1 MKSNLLLIFGF
12 IGAIFAYAFNKG
24 KNSEKN
30 KENENVAKAVEN
42 RNRITKEVISLSDA
56 ALDSKL
62 QKYKKPASK

>member
-12 IGAIFAYAFNKG
+12 ITAIFAYAFNKG

-56 ALDSKL
+56 ALDGKL